1 MIKINESYED
11 YLKAIYLISKS
22 NKGGWVSNS
31 EISSFLNVKPPSVTN
46 MLYNLKAK
54 ELIDWKPRKSLRLT
68 KKGKNIA
75 QNTIRT
81 YQNLCDFFSNVL
93 KLKNSELVKKLS
105 CEIEHH
111 LTPEV
116 SNALEDLLLE
126 K

>member
-1 MIKINESYED
+1 MMKVNESYED

-54 ELIDWKPRKSLRLT
+54 KLITWKPRKSLRLT
-68 KKGKNIA
+68 KEGKKIA
-75 QNTIRT
+75 QNIIKS

-93 KLKNSELVKKLS
+93 KLENSELIKKLS

-116 SNALEDLLLE
+116 SNALEDLILE
-126 K
+126 N

>member
-1 MIKINESYED
+1 MKVNESYED
-11 YLKAIYLISKS
+11 YLKAIYLISRS

-54 ELIDWKPRKSLRLT
+54 KLITWKPRKSLRLT
-68 KKGKNIA
+68 KEGKKIA
-75 QNTIRT
+75 QNIIKS

-93 KLKNSELVKKLS
+93 KLENSELIKKLS

-116 SNALEDLLLE
+116 SNALEDLILE
-126 K
+126 N

>member
-1 MIKINESYED
+1 MIKVNESYED
-11 YLKAIYLISKS
+11 YLKAIYLISKQ

-31 EISSFLNVKPPSVTN
+31 EISNYLNVKPPSVTN

-54 ELIDWKPRKSLRLT
+54 ELIKWKPRKSLRLT

-75 QNTIRT
+75 QNIIKS
-81 YQNLCDFFSNVL
+81 YQNLYDFFRNVL
-93 KLKNSELVKKLS
+93 KIENNELIKKLS

-116 SNALEDLLLE
+116 LNALEDLLLE
-126 K
+126 N